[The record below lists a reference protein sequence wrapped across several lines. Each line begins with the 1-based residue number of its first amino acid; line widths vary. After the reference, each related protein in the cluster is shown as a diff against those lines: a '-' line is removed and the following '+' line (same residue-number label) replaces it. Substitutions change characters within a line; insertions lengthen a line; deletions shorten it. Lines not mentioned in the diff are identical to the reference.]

1 MIICSKEKKIKRNK
15 KSILTNFGI
24 SFIIVVLMIWTLFP
38 IVWMIQSA
46 CKTEAA
52 MFTVPPQWFF
62 RPTFFNF
69 RHMVD
74 RGVFIYLRNSLIA
87 SISSV
92 AIAISLGSLAGY
104 AIARGKLPRKKDI
117 AFWMITTRM
126 APIVA
131 VLLPL
136 YMIFRKLN
144 LNNTLQGLII
154 AYTTFNLPLS
164 VWLMNGFFKGVPR
177 EVEESS
183 LIDGCGKF
191 QAFLYISLPL
201 VKPGLLATA
210 ILCFIFAWNDYLFA
224 VVLTAANTQ
233 TLPVVAAR
241 LMTLRGIMWGQIMAM
256 GTIIFIPVLI
266 AGVMI
271 RKYLVRGLTMGAVR

>member
-1 MIICSKEKKIKRNK
+1 
-15 KSILTNFGI
+15 
-24 SFIIVVLMIWTLFP
+24 MIWTLFP
-38 IVWMIQSA
+38 IAWMVLSA
-46 CKTEAA
+46 FKTEAS
-52 MFTVPPQWFF
+52 MFTVPPKWFV
-62 RPTFFNF
+62 RLTLSNF
-69 RHMVD
+69 RLMVE
-74 RGVFIYLRNSLIA
+74 RGAFMYLWNSLIA
-87 SISSV
+87 SVSSV
-92 AIAISLGSLAGY
+92 IIAVFLGSLAGY
-104 AIARGKLPRKKDI
+104 AIARGKLPRRKDI

-144 LNNTLQGLII
+144 LSNTLQSLTI
-154 AYTTFNLPLS
+154 AYTTFNLPLA
-164 VWLMNGFFKGVPR
+164 VWLMNGFFKGVPK

-191 QAFLYISLPL
+191 QAFLYVALPL
-201 VKPGLLATA
+201 VKPGLVATA

-224 VVLTAANTQ
+224 VVLTAARTQ

-271 RKYLVRGLTMGAVR
+271 RKYLVRGLTMGAVK